1 MGEKLLLKSEFK
13 GFRTL
18 RADEIDCR
26 VGTATFPDEK
36 TKKGGGCS
44 LLLYKDARVDMT
56 LLDEAFGPFGW
67 MRKHEL
73 IDGDLYCTITI
84 KSPDTGEWVSKQDV
98 GTESTTEKEK
108 GRASDS
114 FKRAAV
120 NVGIGRELYTAPFI
134 WIGAQDCTIKA
145 GKNGKPTCYDNFRV
159 TRIEYDDAR
168 RISGLEIVNDSRK
181 GAVVYSY
188 GNVRKAARKT
198 EDAKAPAQAEKTPA
212 NAAERAKTGIP
223 DEVVNNFSQ
232 IMPPSVDDKI
242 GAAEWNELKS
252 ACKAVGMNDA
262 ELLERYQ
269 VSKPSEITFGV
280 RDDMIAFLASYRG

>member
-181 GAVVYSY
+181 GAIVYSY
-188 GNVRKAARKT
+188 GNARKAARKT
-198 EDAKAPAQAEKTPA
+198 EDAKVPAQADKTPA
-212 NAAERAKTGIP
+212 SAAERAKTGTSAAGP
-223 DEVVNNFSQ
+223 DL
-232 IMPPSVDDKI
+232 PPSITDPI
-242 GAAEWNELKS
+242 NEAQWNELKA
-252 ACKAVGMNDA
+252 ACKAVGISDA
-262 ELLERYQ
+262 ELLARYQ
-269 VSKPSEITFGV
+269 LSKPSEITLGT
-280 RDDMIAFLASYRG
+280 RDDMLAFLAAYKG

>member
-1 MGEKLLLKSEFK
+1 MGEKFN

-26 VGTATFPDEK
+26 VGTASEK
-36 TKKGGGCS
+36 GCS

-67 MRKHEL
+67 MREHEV
-73 IDGDLYCTITI
+73 IDGDLYCTISI
-84 KSPDTGEWVSKQDV
+84 RDPENGYWVLKQDV

-134 WIGAQDCTIKA
+134 WVGAQDCTITA
-145 GKNGKPTCYDNFRV
+145 GKNGKPTCYDKFRV
-159 TRIEYDDAR
+159 TLIEYDDAR

-181 GAVVYSY
+181 GMVVFSY
-188 GNVRKAARKT
+188 GTARKT
-198 EDAKAPAQAEKTPA
+198 ARKAEDVKIPTQADKPSANAVQRAKKGTPA
-212 NAAERAKTGIP
+212 AGPAP
-223 DEVVNNFSQ
+223 DL
-232 IMPPSVDDKI
+232 PPSITDPI
-242 GAAEWNELKS
+242 NEAQWNELKA
-252 ACKAVGMNDA
+252 ACKAVGISDA
-262 ELLERYQ
+262 ELLARYQ
-269 VSKPSEITFGV
+269 LSKPSEITLGT
-280 RDDMIAFLASYRG
+280 RDDMLAFLAGYKG